1 MTQDTLSQIDQ
12 AATDRQE
19 QARGIRWGRAV
30 VWVIVGLVIVFLA
43 LGLIQAFSSQPT
55 EGRAADFTLTTF
67 DGETYTLSEL
77 RGQVVVINFWAS
89 WCAPCAEEA
98 DDLERAWQAYRDQG
112 VMFLGIAYV
121 DSEAKSLEYISRYG
135 ITYPNGPDL
144 RTQISDLYNIRG
156 VPETFIVNADGEITF
171 FAMAPLTYA
180 QLAAEIEKA
189 LESN

>member
-1 MTQDTLSQIDQ
+1 MSETTFEKRSV
-12 AATDRQE
+12 
-19 QARGIRWGRAV
+19 RWGRIAV
-30 VWVIVGLVIVFLA
+30 WGVVGLVLVFLA
-43 LGLIQAFSSQPT
+43 AGLISAFTSQPT
-55 EGRAADFTLTTF
+55 EGKAPDFTLETF
-67 DGETYTLSEL
+67 DGEQITLSDL